1 MKQHLRFL
9 FTLLLAIVYGG
20 ALFGQTTV
28 TQTSF
33 SSSSADNL
41 NGDKHVSYSCAK
53 EGGTVNPAAKD
64 GEIRLYQTT
73 IKGKPGGSITI
84 KVTDANYE
92 INSVS
97 VGSSMGTSVAYTIDS
112 GTTLSKSAPLAANSE
127 YSLTGLQATSVT
139 FYCMGTT
146 KETRLYVNKLSVT
159 YSEKG
164 AEKTQTQLTF
174 PKDSYSFST
183 TDDLS
188 FFTGQ
193 TPTLKAGESELTGKT
208 ITYF

>member
-33 SSSSADNL
+33 SSTSADNL
-41 NGDKHVSYSCAK
+41 NGDKKVSYSCAQ
-53 EGGTVNPAAKD
+53 EGGTANPIVKD
-64 GEIRLYQTT
+64 NEIRLYQKK
-73 IKGKPGGSITI
+73 KGKSGGSITI

-97 VGSSMGTSVAYTIDS
+97 VGSSMGTSVAYTIYS
-112 GTTLSKSAPLAANSE
+112 ETTLSKSALLAANSE

-146 KETRLYVNKLSVT
+146 EKTRLYVNKLSVT
-159 YSEKG
+159 YS
-164 AEKTQTQLTF
+164 
-174 PKDSYSFST
+174 
-183 TDDLS
+183 
-188 FFTGQ
+188 
-193 TPTLKAGESELTGKT
+193 
-208 ITYF
+208 